1 MDRMQTERD
10 DSLKAHLATKVMG
23 RREGARS
30 PSGARVWIDDATGG
44 AYYDSSLDSWAD
56 AGKAWE
62 KARENRQT
70 LLAVEELLLEKSGI
84 EGYRELFWFLKYAT
98 PRLLCEVVATATGWE
113 EPK

>member
-62 KARENRQT
+62 KAREMGIVISLTGAPLAPWMAQT
-70 LLAVEELLLEKSGI
+70 ISHDSKDASGPRAICEAV
-84 EGYRELFWFLKYAT
+84 AM
-98 PRLLCEVVATATGWE
+98 VTGWE
-113 EPK
+113 EPQ